1 MAVAL
6 AAHLAIAPSLARG
19 DGASAADLKARGDAA
34 MDEGAFASAILK
46 YRSSYELSPNPA
58 LLYNIGNAY
67 ERLGDYPHALVY
79 LERFAGAAPPELRAR
94 VPRLDELL
102 DSVRARIARLHVR
115 CSVPGARVLVRGGS
129 QGTTPLEKDIVA
141 MPGDAHVEVVAEG
154 YRSFVQEVELTAG
167 KSAYVDAVLVP
178 DLAMRSMLPAHAEK
192 GSPPI
197 TTTWWFW
204 TGVGVVVAGG
214 AVAVAVALSRS
225 SSAAKSDGPPGQAA
239 APLVSW

>member
-1 MAVAL
+1 MAVTL

-19 DGASAADLKARGDAA
+19 EGASAAELKARGDAE

-46 YRSSYELSPNPA
+46 YRSSYAMSPSPA

-67 ERLGDYPHALVY
+67 ERLGDYPHAIAY
-79 LERFAGAAPPELRAR
+79 FERFAGAAPPELRAR
-94 VPRLDELL
+94 VPRLDELME
-102 DSVRARIARLHVR
+102 SVRARIARIHVR

-129 QGTTPLEKDIVA
+129 QGTTPLDNDIVA
-141 MPGDAHVEVVAEG
+141 LPGEAHVEVVAEG
-154 YRSFVQEVELTAG
+154 YRPFVHDVELTAG
-167 KSAYVDAVLVP
+167 RSAYVDAVLVP
-178 DLAMRSMLPAHAEK
+178 ELAMRPMSPAPTEK
-192 GSPPI
+192 RTPPI
-197 TTTWWFW
+197 TSTWWFW

-214 AVAVAVALSRS
+214 AVAVAFALSRS